1 MTNNTNNGSS
11 IKRRKS
17 MIQTTKLKKSNKSI
31 KEFGNNTES
40 RMMHIG
46 NKNIKLI
53 SYNGNIVLKREK
65 LEINKDNKEKLLR
78 LKRKKKEKNNNNSK
92 NTLNKSNFAH
102 SLQII

>member
-1 MTNNTNNGSS
+1 MINNTNNGNS

-17 MIQTTKLKKSNKSI
+17 MIQTKKLKKQNKSI
-31 KEFGNNTES
+31 KESGKNIEL

-46 NKNIKLI
+46 SKNTKLI

-78 LKRKKKEKNNNNSK
+78 SKRKKKEKNNNNSK